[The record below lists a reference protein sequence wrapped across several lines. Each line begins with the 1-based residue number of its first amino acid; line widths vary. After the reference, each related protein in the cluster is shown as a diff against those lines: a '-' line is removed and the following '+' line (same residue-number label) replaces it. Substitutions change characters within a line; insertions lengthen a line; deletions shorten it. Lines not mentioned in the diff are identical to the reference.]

1 MDRRPLGSTGLTV
14 SRVLLGC
21 GSIGGIG
28 SPAVT
33 RGKGLSPQEG
43 LEQIDTAVAIGINTL
58 DTANSYGG
66 GVSEQVVGRWIAS
79 HPDADVLVAT
89 KVGNL
94 VRPDQQGMDL
104 SPAHIGE
111 QVSASLARLGRIDLY
126 LSHAPDPGTP
136 IEATLE
142 AFAAVLENGQARAI
156 GGCNL
161 SAADLETTLE
171 AAERLG
177 LPGYQWVQN
186 EYNLLTRDDEGDL
199 LRIVRERGLGYTPFS
214 PLAGGVLA
222 GRYRRGA
229 APPPASRMA
238 IIPGY
243 LPELDESMWDA
254 LDAFGDA
261 ARRRDVSVAALALA
275 WVLTAPDVTAPLV
288 APRRPEQFADV
299 QQALEIKLDEDD
311 RAQLAALFN

>member
-1 MDRRPLGSTGLTV
+1 VDRRPLGNTGLTV

-33 RGKGLSPQEG
+33 RGRGLSPEEG
-43 LEQIDTAVAIGINTL
+43 LEQIDTAVAMGINTL

-66 GVSEQVVGRWIAS
+66 GVSEQVVGHWIAS

-94 VRPDQQGMDL
+94 VRPDQQGIDL
-104 SPAHIGE
+104 SPAHIAE
-111 QVSASLARLGRIDLY
+111 QVSASRARLGRIDLY

-156 GGCNL
+156 GGCHL
-161 SAADLETTLE
+161 TAADLETALD

-229 APPPASRMA
+229 APPPDSRMA
-238 IIPGY
+238 IIPSY
-243 LPELDESMWDA
+243 LPDLDEPMWDA
-254 LDAFGDA
+254 LEALDDS
-261 ARRRDVSVAALALA
+261 ARRRGVSVAALALA
-275 WVLTAPDVTAPLV
+275 WVLTAPDVTAPLI
-288 APRRPEQFADV
+288 APRRPGQFADV

-311 RAQLAALFN
+311 RAELAALFS

>member
-1 MDRRPLGSTGLTV
+1 M

-28 SPAVT
+28 SPALT

-43 LEQIDTAVAIGINTL
+43 LEQIDTAAAMGINTL

-66 GVSEQVVGRWIAS
+66 GVSEQVVGGWIAS

-94 VRPDQQGMDL
+94 VRPDQQRIDL
-104 SPAHIGE
+104 SPAHISE
-111 QVSASLARLGRIDLY
+111 QASASLARLGRIDLY
-126 LSHAPDPGTP
+126 LSHAPDPTTP

-142 AFAAVLENGQARAI
+142 AFAAVVENGQARAI
-156 GGCNL
+156 GACNL
-161 SAADLETTLE
+161 SAADLETALD

-177 LPGYQWVQN
+177 LPGYQWVQS
-186 EYNLLTRDDEGDL
+186 EYNLLTRDDEAEL
-199 LRIVRERGLGYTPFS
+199 LRIVHERGLGYTPFS

-229 APPPASRMA
+229 APPPDSRMA

-243 LPELDESMWDA
+243 LPDLDERLWDA
-254 LDAFGDA
+254 LEALEEA
-261 ARRRDVSVAALALA
+261 ANRRDVSVAALALA

-299 QQALEIKLDEDD
+299 QQALEIELDEDD
-311 RAQLAALFN
+311 RAELAALFT